1 MLATLGFGLIGTI
14 IVIAVVVGLALWALR
29 RA

>member
-29 RA
+29 RT